1 MKSKKNQ
8 TKKITRKVSQQ
19 KLKEL
24 KELIAL
30 IEKNST
36 IAISSIENL
45 PSKQLQKIRHILR
58 GKIIIK
64 TVKKSLALRAFDE
77 AKKEN
82 IKELSNSVEKNSAIL
97 FSDIDPFEIAGI
109 LAENKFPIKAKPGQL
124 ANEDIVIEA
133 GPTDLMPGPAISEL
147 SAVGLKTGVEGGKI
161 AIKETKAIVKAGHAI
176 SRNVADVLMKLDI
189 QPFSIGIDIK
199 IAYDSKDKKTY
210 SNIKIDREGFKNQIL
225 SAFVSARQFAINIG
239 FACKETIADI
249 IMRAQRE
256 SLAIEKLTKSHS
268 STEEKN

>member
-109 LAENKFPIKAKPGQL
+109 LA
-124 ANEDIVIEA
+124 
-133 GPTDLMPGPAISEL
+133 
-147 SAVGLKTGVEGGKI
+147 
-161 AIKETKAIVKAGHAI
+161 
-176 SRNVADVLMKLDI
+176 
-189 QPFSIGIDIK
+189 
-199 IAYDSKDKKTY
+199 
-210 SNIKIDREGFKNQIL
+210 
-225 SAFVSARQFAINIG
+225 
-239 FACKETIADI
+239 
-249 IMRAQRE
+249 
-256 SLAIEKLTKSHS
+256 
-268 STEEKN
+268 